1 MHVVGVV
8 FRRSRS
14 PHSPR
19 WIGSVNVN
27 VEPAPS
33 WLFTQIRSPWSS
45 TNFRHRVNPSPVPS
59 TFLAAVPSRYVTQR
73 SMSGPHAHLVWK
85 AGGSLADLN
94 YWRRGGQSARGHSI
108 SPNCR
113 EMTESHCTMS
123 RINQAPATGNRC
135 FISRFSRWSPER
147 TCQVVS
153 QREPLDVAVLRLSTA
168 REAAGKSP
176 TTSGVGASGSRMAA
190 RYTEIWCDAE
200 PAASLF

>member
-1 MHVVGVV
+1 WRVAHHLSAEEGPGQNGNASAGRG
-8 FRRSRS
+8 RRQAASCAVRHAQASAALQPLTSARRAGDDWHLTSHGMSRW
-14 PHSPR
+14 R
-19 WIGSVNVN
+19 
-27 VEPAPS
+27 
-33 WLFTQIRSPWSS
+33 
-45 TNFRHRVNPSPVPS
+45 
-59 TFLAAVPSRYVTQR
+59 
-73 SMSGPHAHLVWK
+73 M

-94 YWRRGGQSARGHSI
+94 YWRRGGPAAPGPSI

-147 TCQVVS
+147 TCQVLS

-200 PAASLF
+200 PAASLS